1 MVFVSDARFPVDRD
15 TPEEPSPQSAPR
27 SPMAYALQWPTPA
40 EGWRSHPR
48 GAATWTL
55 RRETSARGPLLFD
68 GWTRTLEFASL
79 RIGRSPR
86 RPQLKRRRT
95 LQLSAVGHVQLESVE
110 VTTQKVA
117 IRPRS
122 PEPEPIRQSM
132 KPQARECDLALCH
145 RLSRAVSSSRRT
157 PHSKPSPSRQILAV
171 FGPRGPLE
179 I

>member
-1 MVFVSDARFPVDRD
+1 MDSASGNICTGSALIRRTDTGARV
-15 TPEEPSPQSAPR
+15 
-27 SPMAYALQWPTPA
+27 
-40 EGWRSHPR
+40 
-48 GAATWTL
+48 
-55 RRETSARGPLLFD
+55 AR
-68 GWTRTLEFASL
+68 FASL

-86 RPQLKRRRT
+86 RPQLKWRRA

-110 VTTQKVA
+110 VTTQKVP
-117 IRPRS
+117 IRPCS
-122 PEPEPIRQSM
+122 PEPEPIRQAM

-145 RLSRAVSSSRRT
+145 RLSRAVSSSRPT